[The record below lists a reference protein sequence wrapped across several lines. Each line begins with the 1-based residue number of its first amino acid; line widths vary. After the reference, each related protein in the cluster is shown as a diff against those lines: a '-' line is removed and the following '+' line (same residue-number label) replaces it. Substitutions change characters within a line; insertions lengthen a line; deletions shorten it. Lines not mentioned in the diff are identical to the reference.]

1 MRAIYVACL
10 VVRAFVK
17 INELLQ
23 CGWRI
28 FITKPV
34 NDRNALAIPS
44 GHARSQF
51 IACRWPIFK
60 GDSLTKIVCT
70 SRRGSD
76 RKTASRISS
85 RIPSRIPDC
94 RAYADQRAK

>member
-60 GDSLTKIVCT
+60 GDSLTKIVYT

-76 RKTASRISS
+76 RKTASFISG